1 MKSIPIELQAHLDS
15 QVNTTCLLLKI
26 TRNVGAFG
34 AALPPLGVT
43 TLDQAVTY
51 DDGDGAITYS
61 AMAGFIPSNLS
72 TTGDMG
78 VDNAE
83 AEILVPAFDLG
94 PVVEAD
100 INAGRYD
107 SAPFVLYRV
116 NYNDLTAGRHEIILS
131 GTLGQA
137 RVVGGLSA
145 FCELRSLTQQM
156 KQTVCEVD
164 SITCR
169 ATFGSA
175 ACGVDV
181 STLWE
186 NGTVSAVGSE
196 TDRIFLSDTSL
207 ADGDLVPGIVQFLT
221 GKNAGRTYEIEAHSV
236 EIGGGSGGSPGD
248 EYFASVAS
256 LLHFDGSDGSTTFTD
271 VTGKTWAATG
281 NAKIDTAQSKFGGS
295 SVEFDGTGDYILATD
310 SGLDLGSGNFTI
322 ELWFR
327 TTSLAAING
336 VFLNGTIG
344 SNNRRIQC
352 DIKTTGE
359 VTFFAANATPTTAW
373 NISTPASTIKINTWY
388 HLAFVRS
395 GSNIYVFVDGVLLAS
410 AASVAVEPAAG
421 NKVYIGTARN
431 GGVDRY
437 TTGHIEDFR
446 ITKSLAR
453 YTSGFT
459 PPAAP
464 YPDVAPTGGAD
475 LGSVALTFPTHYPI
489 ELGDTFKWRPDC
501 GKQFERDCVTIW
513 DNALN
518 FRGEPFIPVGD
529 EASLATPGANKP
541 APNSGTPVNDVTVPQ
556 AVV

>member
-145 FCELRSLTQQM
+145 FCELRSLTQQF

-164 SITCR
+164 SLTCR
-169 ATFGSA
+169 ATFGDA
-175 ACGVDV
+175 KCGYDV

-186 NGTVSAVGSE
+186 NGTVSSVGAE
-196 TDRIFLSDTSL
+196 TDRIFAGTSAFATNAL
-207 ADGDLVPGIVQFLT
+207 APGMVQWLT
-221 GKNAGRTYEIEAHSV
+221 GDNAGRSYEIEANTTV
-236 EIGGGSGGSPGD
+236 SG
-248 EYFASVAS
+248 
-256 LLHFDGSDGSTTFTD
+256 TTT
-271 VTGKTWAATG
+271 
-281 NAKIDTAQSKFGGS
+281 
-295 SVEFDGTGDYILATD
+295 
-310 SGLDLGSGNFTI
+310 
-322 ELWFR
+322 
-327 TTSLAAING
+327 
-336 VFLNGTIG
+336 
-344 SNNRRIQC
+344 
-352 DIKTTGE
+352 
-359 VTFFAANATPTTAW
+359 
-373 NISTPASTIKINTWY
+373 
-388 HLAFVRS
+388 
-395 GSNIYVFVDGVLLAS
+395 
-410 AASVAVEPAAG
+410 
-421 NKVYIGTARN
+421 
-431 GGVDRY
+431 
-437 TTGHIEDFR
+437 
-446 ITKSLAR
+446 
-453 YTSGFT
+453 
-459 PPAAP
+459 
-464 YPDVAPTGGAD
+464 
-475 LGSVALTFPTHYPI
+475 VALVFPTPFPI
-489 ELGDTFKWRPDC
+489 KVGDTYKMRPDC
-501 GKQFERDCVTIW
+501 GKQFLRDCRDTW
-513 DNALN
+513 DNVLN
-518 FRGEPFIPVGD
+518 FRGEPYIPVGD
-529 EASLATPGANKP
+529 EASLGTPGANKP
-541 APNSGTPVNDVTVPQ
+541 GPNSGTPVSDVTVPPPEP
-556 AVV
+556 V